1 MSGVTRTGGRRGRT
15 HRIVIAGAGHAAML
29 ALTRLGPPPPGAE
42 ITLVSRGDAAHY
54 SGMVPGWIEGIYPLE
69 AMKVPLASFAARHS
83 VDLVSG
89 DIAAADENH
98 LVLADGTCL
107 AFDTLVVNT
116 GSETARTGPLAAPS
130 IIPAKPFDSLVA
142 GLAPR
147 LGPATGVEAF
157 GGAAY
162 DAPACG
168 GAVSGAPG
176 GRGASSRGIAVR
188 DAGAAVPGCGGAAS
202 FAVIGAGP
210 AGTEIALSLAARR
223 PEAAVTLVD
232 RAEVPL
238 AAFPPAARRRA
249 LRALARR
256 GVTLRLGT
264 VDVPAADVT
273 LAVTGPAPPAWLAAT
288 PFARTAD
295 GYLATDTAMRSTSH
309 PHVLAVGDSA
319 TREGD
324 PRPKAGVF
332 SVRAGPPLAEAI
344 RRRAAGLPLAP
355 VTLQRNAL
363 VLLSTGG
370 RSAIGTRNGLT
381 VEGRLVWRLKDH
393 LDQAFMAQL
402 KGSALM

>member
-1 MSGVTRTGGRRGRT
+1 MTRTGGRRGRT

-29 ALTRLGPPPPGAE
+29 ALTRLGTPPPGAE

-54 SGMVPGWIEGIYPLE
+54 SGMVPGWIEGIYPLD
-69 AMKVPLASFAARHS
+69 AMKVPLASFAARHG

-89 DIAAADENH
+89 DIAGAVENH
-98 LVLADGTCL
+98 LVLADGTRL

-116 GSETARTGPLAAPS
+116 GSETARTGPLAAPA

-142 GLAPR
+142 GLAPH
-147 LGPATGVEAF
+147 LGPASDVEAF

-168 GAVSGAPG
+168 GAISGAPA
-176 GRGASSRGIAVR
+176 ASGVSGSASASV
-188 DAGAAVPGCGGAAS
+188 DAGAGVPTCGAAAS

-210 AGTEIALSLAARR
+210 AGTEIALALAARR

-232 RAEVPL
+232 RAEAPL

-256 GVTLRLGT
+256 SVTLRLGT

-295 GYLATDTAMRSTSH
+295 GYLATDTVMRSTSH